1 MTSWSEG
8 GEIERY
14 GALIDRLAGRLED
27 ATLAA
32 SATERGEKVA
42 IA

>member
-8 GEIERY
+8 GEIERW
-14 GALIDRLAGRLED
+14 AELIDRLAGRLED
-27 ATLAA
+27 SALAGGA
-32 SATERGEKVA
+32 PDSDEEVA